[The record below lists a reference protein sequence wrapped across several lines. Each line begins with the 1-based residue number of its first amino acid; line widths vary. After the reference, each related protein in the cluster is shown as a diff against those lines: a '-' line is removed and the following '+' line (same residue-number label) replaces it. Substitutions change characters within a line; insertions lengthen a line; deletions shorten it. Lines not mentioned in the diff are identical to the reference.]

1 MLLCE
6 LAVLG
11 TDPLPHGS
19 EILGPLGWD
28 EGSGAGVPASEPH
41 GPRDAVRIRQQYAS
55 HDGRVD
61 RSRAPGRVAL
71 GVAVPRLLM
80 ERQAVDLQ
88 PDDHPRQLQV
98 ERGSDLRCRRAQ
110 VPLEAFAFRVAQLSE
125 PSELQHG
132 QHRQQDEHGCHQ
144 PREHRRTPQTPLHE
158 RKCNTRK
165 QATFRVKGGFY
176 KLNNLFAPP

>member
-1 MLLCE
+1 MNPKTCVRRPGDPSGSAGAIGETGITSEAPSGPNSSDGRIGVPLMLLCE
-6 LAVLG
+6 LVVLG

-19 EILGPLGWD
+19 ESLGPFGGD

-41 GPRDAVRIRQQYAS
+41 GPRDAVRVRQQHAS

-88 PDDHPRQLQV
+88 PDDHPGQLQV
-98 ERGSDLRCRRAQ
+98 ERA
-110 VPLEAFAFRVAQLSE
+110 
-125 PSELQHG
+125 
-132 QHRQQDEHGCHQ
+132 
-144 PREHRRTPQTPLHE
+144 
-158 RKCNTRK
+158 
-165 QATFRVKGGFY
+165 
-176 KLNNLFAPP
+176 